1 MAPVHAT
8 STSPQR
14 RISPRGKPQI
24 FFGRSKEV
32 DTIVDV
38 LVQGIHDT
46 DGRPPRICILGIGG
60 IGKTALAVSIL
71 HHERVAAKFC
81 EGRYFLPCDAITS
94 ADLLLVELAAA
105 LDMDEG
111 LPGNPLKSVHHKL
124 KQVPCLLVLDNFET
138 PWESP
143 QTRSEIESLL
153 AEITSIETVSLIL
166 TMRGSQMP
174 SGTRWSKILPP
185 LQPVDADSAVAI
197 FEAITQRE
205 ADKYALKL
213 IQAMDY
219 IPLAITLVANLT
231 SVEGETTENL
241 WIRWQEERTS
251 MVGNGSDRLTNL
263 EKSIQLTLSGPRMQQ
278 DPSALR
284 FLGAICLLPDG
295 MSSETL
301 RDCMNRDTPS
311 IKKAISTLRQ
321 NALVYE
327 DSNKYLRVLSPIRLF
342 VLLQHPP
349 SLKARQFIHRIFMKL
364 ALQAPSIE
372 NVDTRRDIRMEV
384 ANINAILI
392 DALKT
397 SSGQDLNDV
406 AQSILNFCQ
415 YTYISGIASTHP
427 ISSAVEILEQ
437 QQNKRQLE
445 SAIHPP
451 STRQKPLW
459 SKKFQIIEFSMFK
472 SRKSVKMTITNE
484 HTRAPVDAT
493 LKLLADC
500 FGCWGQILSQ
510 QSQFDLAK
518 EKYDR
523 ANALHTKSKDFVG
536 QAYDML
542 NIGLLLSRDFKNAD
556 EALQIFQE
564 SVELHQKAGD
574 MRGKAYG
581 LMAAGSVLSHIFK
594 FEEAKANYTSAVAIL
609 ATTDMDSGS
618 ALALHGLG
626 TIMLSLSK
634 FEEAEQYFQDA
645 ARLNISS
652 GHIVGQAENLAGLSF
667 ALSMRSRVSEAQR
680 VIESAIALKQPA
692 SEGDRLFVLARILIA
707 RASLKQAEIILSRA
721 LSLHEATEN
730 ISGQAYDLLFLAH
743 VAFLRGDLKS
753 ARDFMTQSSSTN
765 YQHKMF
771 QAEFMMARAHIP
783 DPTIKPK
790 ERAEWLET
798 ASTIFSEIGSVL
810 EWAHC
815 LHLHGVHHIS
825 LSELAL
831 AMGKLEDALKL
842 HVEVGNIHGQADDL
856 NKIAEVLLLKGS
868 LTESTVYI
876 SKALVLHTQ
885 IEDFIG
891 QGNDLYIQSAILLAK
906 DQFVDADVTIRQA
919 IKLHETVK
927 SKYGLARDFS
937 ILSTIVWRQSRVAD
951 RKVTGAHG
959 EQDAFTSL
967 AKAMQLFAELEA
979 SREYDECEERR
990 NIMQK
995 DLDKLAAQ
1003 QC

>member
-1 MAPVHAT
+1 
-8 STSPQR
+8 
-14 RISPRGKPQI
+14 
-24 FFGRSKEV
+24 
-32 DTIVDV
+32 VDV
-38 LVQGIHDT
+38 LVQEIHDI
-46 DGRPPRICILGIGG
+46 GLPPRICILGVGG
-60 IGKTALAVSIL
+60 IGKTTLAVSIL

-94 ADLLLVELAAA
+94 ADLLLAELAAA
-105 LDMDEG
+105 LDMDAG
-111 LPGNPLKSVHHKL
+111 LPGNTLKSVHHKL

-153 AEITSIETVSLIL
+153 TEIASIETVSLIL

-197 FEAITQRE
+197 FKAITQCE

-213 IQAMDY
+213 IKAMDY

-251 MVGNGSDRLTNL
+251 MVGNGSDRLANL

-278 DPSALR
+278 DPGALR
-284 FLGAICLLPDG
+284 FLAVICLPPDG

-301 RDCMNRDTPS
+301 RDCMNQSPDMPS
-311 IKKAISTLRQ
+311 IRKAISTLRQ

-327 DSNKYLRVLSPIRLF
+327 DPNKYLRVLSPIRLF
-342 VLLQHPP
+342 VLLRHPP

-364 ALQAPSIE
+364 ALQALSTE
-372 NVDTRRDIRMEV
+372 NFDARIHIRMEV

-392 DALKT
+392 DALQT

-415 YTYISGIASTHP
+415 YTYISGIASTHA
-427 ISSAVEILEQ
+427 ISCAVEILEQ
-437 QQNKRQLE
+437 QQEKRQPE
-445 SAIHPP
+445 SGIHPP
-451 STRQKPLW
+451 PTRQKPLW
-459 SKKFQIIEFSMFK
+459 SKKFQIIEFSTFK
-472 SRKSVKMTITNE
+472 SRKSVKIAIADE
-484 HTRAPVDAT
+484 HTRTPADAT

-523 ANALHTKSKDFVG
+523 ANALHTKSKDVVG

-542 NIGLLLSRDFKNAD
+542 NIGLLLSRDFENAD
-556 EALQIFQE
+556 QALQIFQE
-564 SVELHQKAGD
+564 SVELHEKAGD
-574 MRGKAYG
+574 MRGKAYD

-594 FEEAKANYTSAVAIL
+594 FEDAKANFTSALTIL
-609 ATTDMDSGS
+609 ATTDMDSG

-626 TIMLSLSK
+626 TIMLSLSR
-634 FEEAEQYFQDA
+634 FEEAEKYFQDA
-645 ARLNISS
+645 TKLNISS
-652 GHIVGQAENLAGLSF
+652 GHIVGQAENLAGLSL
-667 ALSMRSRVSEAQR
+667 ALLMRSQVSEAQR
-680 VIESAIALKQPA
+680 VIESAIALQEPA
-692 SEGDRLFVLARILIA
+692 SEGDLLFVLGRILIA
-707 RASLKQAEIILSRA
+707 RSKLEQAEIIFSRA
-721 LSLHEATEN
+721 LSLHEATES
-730 ISGQAYDLLFLAH
+730 IWGQAYNLLFLAH
-743 VAFLRGDLKS
+743 VAFLRGDPKP
-753 ARDFMTQSSSTN
+753 ARDLMSQASSKH
-765 YQHKMF
+765 YQYKLF
-771 QAEFMMARAHIP
+771 QADFMVLRAQIP
-783 DPTIKPK
+783 DPAIKPK

-798 ASTIFSEIGSVL
+798 ASTFFSKIGDVL
-810 EWAHC
+810 EQARC

-825 LSELAL
+825 LSELTL
-831 AMGKLEDALKL
+831 AMEKLEDALKL

-868 LTESTVYI
+868 LTESTVRI

-885 IEDFIG
+885 IEDFTG

-906 DQFVDADVTIRQA
+906 DQFVDADVTIRKA
-919 IKLHETVK
+919 IKLHEIVK

-937 ILSTIVWRQSRVAD
+937 LLSIIIWRQSRVVD
-951 RKVTGAHG
+951 RNVTEAHW
-959 EQDAFTSL
+959 EQDAFTCL
-967 AKAMQLFAELEA
+967 AKAMELFAELEA
-979 SREYDECEERR
+979 SREYDECEERQ

-995 DLDKLAAQ
+995 DLQLHQQNQISVAEKLENAALWVAMAVLPSIL
-1003 QC
+1003 